1 MSRDQGP
8 TDCCTGQC
16 NQGRACIMRTENGG
30 MTDGLHV
37 TMYEPA
43 NQPWDWID
51 QVIGGIAWCVLFL
64 AVAAIFGFF
73 AGFASAF
80 FK

>member
-16 NQGRACIMRTENGG
+16 NQGRACIMRTTNDG
-30 MTDGLHV
+30 MVDGLHV

-43 NQPWDWID
+43 QPWDWID
-51 QVIGGIAWCVLFL
+51 RMLTAVMRNCVWVVFVLPSRWPGGWLVVGVF
-64 AVAAIFGFF
+64 
-73 AGFASAF
+73 
-80 FK
+80 